1 MTKKTCLYIIIMT
14 RSNLMSIY
22 SALVKAFRSILNVEN
37 WRHGVLFDW
46 YGIVAY
52 TKSFLLLEMVF
63 KIFQIYF

>member
-22 SALVKAFRSILNVEN
+22 SALVKAFTSILNVEN
-37 WRHGVLFDW
+37 WRHSVLFDL

-52 TKSFLLLEMVF
+52 LKSFLLLKMVF
-63 KIFQIYF
+63 KIF